1 MPAVD
6 YAATAEEAIRLPPAG
21 PVPAAEEPHRLP
33 PARLDS
39 AVNLYEEYNGENN
52 RRRAIP
58 VENKDEDW
66 DLQLPPPPKRNQ
78 RRN

>member
-6 YAATAEEAIRLPPAG
+6 YATTAEEAI
-21 PVPAAEEPHRLP
+21 RLP

-39 AVNLYEEYNGENN
+39 AVNLYEDYNGENN

-66 DLQLPPPPKRNQ
+66 DLQLPPPLKRNQ

>member
-6 YAATAEEAIRLPPAG
+6 YAAKQR
-21 PVPAAEEPHRLP
+21 R
-33 PARLDS
+33 PARLDL
-39 AVNLYEEYNGENN
+39 AVNLYEDYNGENN

-66 DLQLPPPPKRNQ
+66 DLQLPPPLKRNQ